1 MSPCAWLYIHMKN
14 SCFVS
19 EEPCTVFREFH
30 HHKDV
35 YIFLM
40 FHSLCCGFFILCQ
53 MKAYSLG
60 FRNLS
65 FENRFPV
72 RVVGGGEKLSMKPT
86 RNFIVGKKFLN
97 MTPSYWTTASFN
109 VLKAKTINKL
119 SGKITVAYHWS
130 VYLFRAEN
138 YGTDWAFSP
147 TAELLCS
154 SLMSFITLRSFHNV
168 RNNKAWGTFKK

>member
-35 YIFLM
+35 YIFLK

-53 MKAYSLG
+53 MKAYSLR
-60 FRNLS
+60 FINLFWEQIS
-65 FENRFPV
+65 W
-72 RVVGGGEKLSMKPT
+72 GGGGQKLSMKPT

-138 YGTDWAFSP
+138 CGTVWAFSP

-154 SLMSFITLRSFHNV
+154 SSMSFITLRSFHNV
-168 RNNKAWGTFKK
+168 RNNKARGTFEK

>member
-19 EEPCTVFREFH
+19 EKPCTVFREFH

-53 MKAYSLG
+53 IKAYSLG
-60 FRNLS
+60 FINLS

-72 RVVGGGEKLSMKPT
+72 RVVGG
-86 RNFIVGKKFLN
+86 RN
-97 MTPSYWTTASFN
+97 
-109 VLKAKTINKL
+109 
-119 SGKITVAYHWS
+119 
-130 VYLFRAEN
+130 YL
-138 YGTDWAFSP
+138 
-147 TAELLCS
+147 
-154 SLMSFITLRSFHNV
+154 
-168 RNNKAWGTFKK
+168 